1 VERRFINGGLKMVI
15 KVLIMDGLQ
24 KNTLAAIRTLG
35 RKNYYIGVISNYQKL
50 LTLGFYSKYCKEKYV
65 INANAEDTDKYANEV
80 SNLIKNT
87 DFGVLLPV
95 SLKSYLAVSK
105 YKEKFEKIIN
115 VVVPDWEKMQIAYN
129 KDRTM
134 EFAANIG
141 IPVPKTQLLQDKNNL
156 NEIEKYPVVI
166 KSSDAAGGFVKYCNN
181 RKELEENFGK
191 LNSKSK
197 TNIIAQ
203 EYIRGFGCGFYGV
216 YDRGKLITH
225 SLHKRLKEF
234 PITGGPS
241 AVAESHFDEK
251 LFSYGKRL
259 CDALAWHGPIM
270 AEFKYDV
277 EGDDYKL
284 IEINPKLWGSLDL
297 TIAAGVNVPEI
308 LVNLALGKEI
318 ENVNKYSYVKY
329 KWMFPDEFR
338 VLISDCSLK
347 NLKNFFRIDKNTKTN
362 FCLNDPLPTI
372 IQIARSFIECPAIM
386 FSRTKKYPH
395 GKVKRI

>member
-1 VERRFINGGLKMVI
+1 MAVKI
-15 KVLIMDGLQ
+15 LIMDGLQ

-35 RKNYYIGVISNYQKL
+35 REEYYIGVISNYQKL
-50 LTLGFYSKYCKEKYV
+50 LTLGFYSKYCKEKYTISGSV
-65 INANAEDTDKYANEV
+65 GNIDRYANEILD
-80 SNLIKNT
+80 LIKNT
-87 DFGVLLPV
+87 NFDVLLPV

-105 YKEKFEKIIN
+105 YKEKFEKAIN
-115 VVVPDWEKMQIAYN
+115 VTVPDWGKMQIAYN
-129 KDRTM
+129 KDKTM
-134 EFAANIG
+134 EFATNIG
-141 IPVPKTQLLQDKNNL
+141 IPIPKTQLLQDKSDL

-166 KSSDAAGGFVKYCNN
+166 KSSDAAGCFVKYSNN
-181 RKELEENFGK
+181 RKEIEENFGE

-216 YDRGKLITH
+216 YNKGELIAH
-225 SLHKRLKEF
+225 FLHKRLKEF

-241 AVAESHFDEK
+241 AVAESYFDEK
-251 LFSYGKRL
+251 LFKYGKKL
-259 CDALAWHGPIM
+259 CDALKWHGPIM

-277 EGDDYKL
+277 ENDEYKL

-308 LVNLALGKEI
+308 LVKLALDIEI

-338 VLISDCSLK
+338 VLISDFSLK

-362 FCLNDPLPTI
+362 VYFDDPLPTI
-372 IQIARSFIECPAIM
+372 IQMARAFIECPTILV
-386 FSRTKKYPH
+386 SRTKKYPH
-395 GKVKRI
+395 GAVK